1 MSMRYRWIWLLIIAG
16 GLALTQTRAQEQDP
30 PKTAPADEEVL
41 SIETNLVV
49 LNVTITDARQ
59 RYVSGL
65 KLEDFKILENNLP
78 QRVLTLG
85 LEETSFATAIL
96 LDTSGSMENKMTLER
111 AACANFVDGIRVGDV
126 FSIYSFGGTKV
137 RELQD
142 FTEIRDIPDSVW
154 DLRAEGQTPLYDALV
169 KASEALAKR
178 PERRRAIL
186 IVSDGA
192 DTQSRATL
200 DQALRKALAAHIA
213 VYGVDMSDA
222 AVYGTAPRD
231 PGAEVLKSISEK
243 TGGRFFRTPG
253 GSKLREAFASIVDE
267 LRNQYTLTYE
277 SSNDRMDGR
286 WRTVEVRVARPQL
299 TVRSRQGY
307 FARKKS

>member
-1 MSMRYRWIWLLIIAG
+1 MNCRWIWLLIMTC
-16 GLALTQTRAQEQDP
+16 GLALTPTRAQEQDP
-30 PKTAPADEEVL
+30 PKTAPAEEEVL

-59 RYVSGL
+59 RYVAGL
-65 KLEDFKILENNLP
+65 KVEDFKILENNTP

-111 AACANFVDGIRVGDV
+111 AACANFVDGIRTGDL
-126 FSIYSFGGTKV
+126 FAIYSFGGTKV
-137 RELQD
+137 RELQE

-169 KASEALAKR
+169 TASEALAKR

-192 DTQSRATL
+192 DTQSRASL

-213 VYGVDMSDA
+213 VYAVDMSDA
-222 AVYGTAPRD
+222 SVYGTPLRD
-231 PGAEVLKSISEK
+231 TGAEVLKSVSAK

-277 SSNDRMDGR
+277 SSNERMDGR